1 MNSVNSKVILKK
13 LNRIANISKHAYSL
27 MIDIS
32 NGQTEIHPVYKV
44 PDKLTVIDVYDELI
58 SILLKLNINF
68 AVENNAPRKGRI
80 GIKVIIKTKIV
91 NIHCMLAKK
100 ANTNG
105 NNITKIPTIKGGI
118 KGGNTREFN
127 LSEENIS

>member
-13 LNRIANISKHAYSL
+13 LNRLNNVNKYAYNL
-27 MIDIS
+27 VIDIS
-32 NGQTEIHPVYKV
+32 NGQTKIYPVYKI
-44 PDKLTVIDVYDELI
+44 PDKLTIIDCYNELI
-58 SILLKLNINF
+58 RILLKLNINF

-80 GIKVIIKTKIV
+80 GIKIIIKTKIV

-105 NNITKIPTIKGGI
+105 NNTTKTPTIKG
-118 KGGNTREFN
+118 
-127 LSEENIS
+127 